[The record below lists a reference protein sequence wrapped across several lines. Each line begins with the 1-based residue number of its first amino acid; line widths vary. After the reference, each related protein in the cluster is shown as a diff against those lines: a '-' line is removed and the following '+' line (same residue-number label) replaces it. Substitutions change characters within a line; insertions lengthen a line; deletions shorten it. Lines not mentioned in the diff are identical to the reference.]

1 MNEKFN
7 LKSAFGCA
15 FKGIFATASERNF
28 KIELC
33 FGALVIILGFALSI
47 SPLEWLAVIIC
58 IGLVLGG
65 EVFNS
70 AVEAIVDLAS
80 PGYHELAG
88 KAKDCAAGGVLLFSL
103 GALAVGIVIFLPKL
117 LALIGV

>member
-1 MNEKFN
+1 MNEKFS

-15 FKGIFATASERNF
+15 FKGIFLTASERNF

-33 FGALVIILGFALSI
+33 FGLLAIILGFAFSI
-47 SPLEWLAVIIC
+47 SPLEWLTVIVC

-65 EVFNS
+65 EAFNS
-70 AVEAIVDLAS
+70 AVEAVVDLAS
-80 PGYHELAG
+80 PDFHELAG
-88 KAKDCAAGGVLLFSL
+88 KAKDCAAGAVLLFSFA
-103 GALAVGIVIFLPKL
+103 ALAVGIVIFLPKL

>member
-7 LKSAFGCA
+7 LKSACGCA
-15 FKGIFATASERNF
+15 FKGIFATAAERNF

-65 EVFNS
+65 EAFNS

-88 KAKDCAAGGVLLFSL
+88 KAKDCAAGGVHLFSL